1 MQCVIFVQPSSVEK
15 DATTGKM
22 TIKFNAR
29 TEENGTA
36 SEGKISD
43 ADCVLFAVGRGPNTK
58 NVGLDQLVSVLS
70 I

>member
-15 DATTGKM
+15 DAATGKM

-36 SEGKISD
+36 SEGQISD
-43 ADCVLFAVGRGPNTK
+43 ADCVLFAVGRGANTK
-58 NVGLDQLVSVLS
+58 NLGLDQLVGVLS